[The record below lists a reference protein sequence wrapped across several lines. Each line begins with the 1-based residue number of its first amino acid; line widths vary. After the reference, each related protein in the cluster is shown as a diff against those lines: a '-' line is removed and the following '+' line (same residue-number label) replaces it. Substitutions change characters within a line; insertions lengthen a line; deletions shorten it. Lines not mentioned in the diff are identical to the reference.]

1 MGAEDWIK
9 IIAVLIFFVGPVILR
24 AFGGRDVQP
33 DRRPPVE
40 LPDPPPRPQGGQR
53 PQDGQPRSLEDE
65 ISEFLRETKRQGG
78 EAPARRDNDSFR
90 DDDDFVTAEPVRPSH
105 SAPTYADRRSTKEV
119 EATSARPALTEAMEL
134 GSVEQN
140 PYAEVDVASLSSEPL
155 TYEGLGD
162 EYDYASVDVE
172 PDDPHAEKVAAAVT
186 GITLVEMIRDPNS
199 LRSAFILGEV
209 FRRPNR

>member
-1 MGAEDWIK
+1 MDVEDWIK
-9 IIAVLIFFVGPVILR
+9 IIAVLIFFVGPLILR

-53 PQDGQPRSLEDE
+53 PPDGQPRSLEDE

-78 EAPARRDNDSFR
+78 EAPARERNDTFH
-90 DDDDFVTAEPVRPSH
+90 DDEDFVTAEPVRPSY
-105 SAPTYADRRSTKEV
+105 SDRRS
-119 EATSARPALTEAMEL
+119 SPSYTEAEPAQAAL
-134 GSVEQN
+134 AQALEFKSAHDN

-162 EYDYASVDVE
+162 EYDYTSVDVE

-186 GITLVEMIRDPNS
+186 GVTLVEMIRDPNS

>member
-1 MGAEDWIK
+1 MDLEDWIK
-9 IIAVLIFFVGPVILR
+9 IIAVLIFFVGPVLLR

-40 LPDPPPRPQGGQR
+40 LPDPPPRPQGGQ
-53 PQDGQPRSLEDE
+53 PRSLEDE

-78 EAPARRDNDSFR
+78 EAPARDRNDTFR
-90 DDDDFVTAEPVRPSH
+90 DDDDFVTAEPVRPSY
-105 SAPTYADRRSTKEV
+105 SDRRSPSYP
-119 EATSARPALTEAMEL
+119 EAEPARAALAQAMET
-134 GSVEQN
+134 GSTGDN

-162 EYDYASVDVE
+162 EYDYTSVDVE

-186 GITLVEMIRDPNS
+186 GVTLVEMIRDPNS